1 MNNKLTIY
9 YLILLSFI
17 GVKLIGTIYQGSLL
31 VFHSRSSHKLSEQK
45 NKLED
50 QKLSLN
56 LKLAEQQSLTQIS
69 QSDQIK
75 QFELVTKPVTINSIV
90 TVAANSN

>member
-1 MNNKLTIY
+1 MNSKLSIY
-9 YLILLSFI
+9 YLILISIVGL
-17 GVKLIGTIYQGSLL
+17 KLVGTIYQGSLL

-45 NKLED
+45 SKLED

-69 QSDQIK
+69 QSVEIK
-75 QFELVTKPVTINSIV
+75 QFELVTKPVTINTAV
-90 TVAANSN
+90 TVADSSN